1 MKIDVKNP
9 VFIRWA
15 LTVLVVVTV
24 VPMYFLSTSYP
35 FTYASRK
42 STIAQ
47 LDDRHQKL
55 SQELERARLL
65 VRNLERVEQEY
76 AILHEQWK
84 VAATLLPD
92 ENEMPDLLRKV
103 TAAGQQSGVEFEIFR
118 PKPMVNQG
126 FYSDNPVEVRING
139 GYHQTGVFLSRLA
152 NLNRIVN
159 VGGLKMQGSD
169 NQKDQPFTVRTD
181 MLLTAYTQ
189 GPANT
194 GPAEAVDAGGT
205 RALQAKAG
213 AANAKAA
220 KTAQNAKSAKA
231 TPAGTAVSS
240 VTGGKAKEIA
250 QAAKDTDTK
259 GGR

>member
-9 VFIRWA
+9 NLIRWA
-15 LTVLVVVTV
+15 LTVLVVATV
-24 VPMYFLSTSYP
+24 VPMYFLSSSYP
-35 FTYASRK
+35 FTYTSRK
-42 STIAQ
+42 QTIAQ
-47 LDDRHQKL
+47 LDERHQKL

-118 PKPMVNQG
+118 PKGMVNQG
-126 FYSDNPVEVRING
+126 FYSDNPVEVRVNG

-159 VGGLKMQGSD
+159 VSGLKMEGAD
-169 NQKDQPFTVRTD
+169 NQKDSPFTVRTD

-189 GPANT
+189 GQGNT
-194 GPAEAVDAGGT
+194 SPSEAVDAGGT
-205 RALQAKAG
+205 RALQAKASADG
-213 AANAKAA
+213 KANP
-220 KTAQNAKSAKA
+220 

-250 QAAKDTDTK
+250 QAAKATDTK

>member
-9 VFIRWA
+9 NLIRWA
-15 LTVLVVVTV
+15 LTVLVVATV

-35 FTYASRK
+35 FTYASR
-42 STIAQ
+42 SQTIKE

-55 SQELERARLL
+55 SAELERARLL

-76 AILHEQWK
+76 AILHDQWK

-103 TAAGQQSGVEFEIFR
+103 TAAGQQSGVEFEIF
-118 PKPMVNQG
+118 KPGAVANQG
-126 FYSDNPVEVRING
+126 FYSDNPVEVRISG

-159 VGGLKMQGSD
+159 VSKLKMQGVD
-169 NQKDQPFTVRTD
+169 NQKDVAWTVRTD

-189 GPANT
+189 GAANAQPA
-194 GPAEAVDAGGT
+194 ASDAST
-205 RALQAKAG
+205 SRPLQANAAQAKAADG
-213 AANAKAA
+213 KAAPAKAGQSGG
-220 KTAQNAKSAKA
+220 TAKA
-231 TPAGTAVSS
+231 SAAGAPAGNDN
-240 VTGGKAKEIA
+240 
-250 QAAKDTDTK
+250 Q

>member
-9 VFIRWA
+9 NFIRWA
-15 LTVLVVVTV
+15 LAIVVVGAA
-24 VPMYFLSTSYP
+24 VPMYFLSSQYP
-35 FTYASRK
+35 FTWAARSQSIK
-42 STIAQ
+42 Q

-55 SQELERARLL
+55 SAELERARLL

-76 AILHEQWK
+76 AILHDQWK

-103 TAAGQQSGVEFEIFR
+103 TAAGQQSGVDFEIF
-118 PKPMVNQG
+118 KPQAIVNQG

-159 VGGLKMQGSD
+159 VSKLKMVGID
-169 NQKDQPFTVRTD
+169 NQKDAASTVRTD

-189 GPANT
+189 GAGNAPA
-194 GPAEAVDAGGT
+194 PAEEDVT
-205 RALQAKAG
+205 RTLQAKADTQPKG
-213 AANAKAA
+213 QAAPSVASNAKAA
-220 KTAQNAKSAKA
+220 LTGAKA
-231 TPAGTAVSS
+231 AAV
-240 VTGGKAKEIA
+240 VN
-250 QAAKDTDTK
+250 Q